1 MKRLFCLILTFVS
14 VLVLVSCGSKKKE
27 EEKPLFEEQV
37 SKEIKADEGGKVE
50 SSDGKTS
57 VEIPAGA
64 LDEDTTITMTIYS
77 AEGYAGTEGK
87 KVLTKVVECEPS
99 GTIFKKPVII
109 TMAAEEMA
117 NQKTIVAAVYDEKK
131 EDWSY
136 SQGFYVILDGKT
148 EAGDPIVHTTDGKE
162 VTVVDGNLTAAG
174 DPIMMTNAAG
184 DPIMTNAAGDPIM
197 MSAAGDPIMT
207 MSAGDPI
214 MSSAAGDPI
223 MQSAAGDPIMMTT
236 GHFTAFTFIEFE
248 PRTGEPV
255 EPADDEPVTDDED
268 ETEDDAET
276 TDIDE
281 DTEPD
286 EEVINPDPVYS
297 TVLCT
302 GLSICADDTGLKIN
316 CPNEGEDFYG
326 QDAQYAARRACVRR
340 SYTAL
345 PKPEDD
351 PNEYYPYRV
360 KDNVT
365 GLTWLITSDSVSFA
379 DKDTACSAITY
390 MDTEWRLPTPKEL
403 LSIADNEYL
412 YGSAI
417 DPIYFATL
425 YEQADDHDTIVV
437 WTDSAQNVFYDIIGG
452 YTFVLSDEDLGYLS
466 GMQNLL
472 VCVSGEKYG
481 EVKSEDYEIIEKD
494 GDKMVRDSSTGLIW
508 QKDSVSGNL
517 WKEAL
522 EYCENLSYGGYTDW
536 RLPNKNELITLFD
549 YSKQDGIMS
558 SFPDIQEELLWSS
571 TSQSHYSNATLEH
584 FRTAWLVWT
593 DGEFDYRDI
602 FNGWEDYADDIHTR
616 CVRSDLAEKTDL
628 PDCDETGVAPCKD
641 SYGTIWSSKIYV
653 DMQEDKSIILTYD
666 AYRGVSFD
674 DIADLC
680 RSVNENG
687 SNNWRLP
694 TIDEIRGIAVTETL
708 KKEGGTCGV
717 TVQCTDS
724 TPEAGCYVEESCA
737 GDTATKSILND
748 FGVMFSGTLDGD
760 GSWDVWGVHF
770 RYDELAI
777 VSGSSVG
784 DLTQRCVLDPSLGY
798 KKTPYTDPE
807 TGLTWSDISPTFL
820 EISDAWTFCEE
831 LNEDDPEKEW
841 RLPSL
846 VELRTL
852 VKGCSELSCTPD
864 LTGKYSIFGDVV
876 SLWTSDITGENNDI
890 DIIDFLSASENA
902 LNVSYSMAKVRC
914 VSGDMGE

>member
-1 MKRLFCLILTFVS
+1 MKRIFCLLLTFVS
-14 VLVLVSCGSKKKE
+14 VLALVSCDSKKKD
-27 EEKPLFEEQV
+27 EKPLFEEEV
-37 SKEIKADEGGKVE
+37 SKEIKAEEGGKVE

-57 VEIPAGA
+57 IDIPAGA
-64 LDEDTTITMTIYS
+64 LDADTTITMRIFD
-77 AEGYAGTEGK
+77 AEDYAGTEGK
-87 KVLTKVVECEPS
+87 KVISKVVEFEPT
-99 GTIFKKPVII
+99 GTVFKKPVII
-109 TMAAEEMA
+109 SMVPVTGNAGLRAP
-117 NQKTIVAAVYDEKK
+117 KRKVVTAAVYREEKGK
-131 EDWSY
+131 WSY
-136 SQGFYVILDGKT
+136 SPTGVAVKVEYAAG
-148 EAGDPIVHTTDGKE
+148 GDPIMK
-162 VTVVDGNLTAAG
+162 TAAG
-174 DPIMMTNAAG
+174 DPIMLNAAG
-184 DPIMTNAAGDPIM
+184 DPIMQSDGSMLSAAGDPIMVTATGDPIMANAAGDPIM
-197 MSAAGDPIMT
+197 N
-207 MSAGDPI
+207 
-214 MSSAAGDPI
+214 
-223 MQSAAGDPIMMTT
+223 SAAGDPIMMTT
-236 GHFTAFTFIEFE
+236 GHFTAYAFMVVDTETE
-248 PRTGEPV
+248 EKPV
-255 EPADDEPVTDDED
+255 EENDDDEPVTDDED
-268 ETEDDAET
+268 ETEDDAEIP
-276 TDIDE
+276 DIDE

-286 EEVINPDPVYS
+286 EDVIPEPDPVYS

-345 PKPEDD
+345 PKPEEDSS
-351 PNEYYPYRV
+351 PYKRV

-417 DPIYFATL
+417 DPIYFETL
-425 YEQADDHDTIVV
+425 YGQADSHDIIVV

-452 YTFVLSDEDLGYLS
+452 YTFVLSEEDLGYLS
-466 GMQNLL
+466 DIQNLL

-584 FRTAWLVWT
+584 FRTAWLVRT

-602 FNGWEDYADDIHTR
+602 FNGWEDHADDIHTR

-717 TVQCTDS
+717 TTQCTDS
-724 TPEAGCYVEESCA
+724 TPEAGCYVEESCD
-737 GDTATKSILND
+737 GDTASKSILND
-748 FGVMFSGTLDGD
+748 FGVMFSCTLDGD
-760 GSWDVWGVHF
+760 GSWDPWGVYF

-777 VSGSSVG
+777 VSASSVG
-784 DLTQRCVLDPSLGY
+784 ELTQRCVLDPSLGY
-798 KKTPYTDPE
+798 KKTPYTDPA
-807 TGLTWSDISPTFL
+807 TGLEWSNISPTFL
-820 EISDAWTFCEE
+820 QISGAITFCEE
-831 LNEDDPEKEW
+831 LNEKDPGKDW
-841 RLPSL
+841 RLPTIL
-846 VELRTL
+846 ELKKL
-852 VKGCSELSCTPD
+852 IKGCPESNCSPD
-864 LTGKYSIFGDVV
+864 VTGKYSIFGDVV
-876 SLWTSDITGENNDI
+876 ALWSSDTTGENNDSEF
-890 DIIDFLSASENA
+890 IDFSSASENSA
-902 LNVSYSMAKVRC
+902 SWYGRAKVRC
-914 VSGDMGE
+914 VSGDTGE